1 MLTFVLTLCPCL
13 CSTCDQGS
21 QPRIRVASPDHG
33 TRTLE
38 VIDSGSLS
46 LSELENTPNKRYN
59 YLNNVALGDH
69 AILSYPLLTGRNSL
83 YIYHRYTFL

>member
-1 MLTFVLTLCPCL
+1 MLTFVLKLYPCL
-13 CSTCDQGS
+13 CSTCDRGS
-21 QPRIRVASPDHG
+21 QPRIWVAPPDHG

-46 LSELENTPNKRYN
+46 LSEPESTPNKRYN
-59 YLNNVALGDH
+59 YLNIVALGDH
-69 AILSYPLLTGRNSL
+69 AIFSYLLLVGRNSL